1 LKNLNHDIQW
11 DTCKHVDVPS
21 IWIGCINKTSTSLWY
36 CLKPSE
42 LSPIYSEY
50 HEKSKILYWL
60 ERKVFIL
67 SMKVSILSQIYTQN
81 CQHRTWSSIG
91 ICLDILSNTQ
101 VSYFY
106 IFVSVS
112 VSSRSVWLLAC
123 IINLRRFLV
132 KYLYLNKLNE
142 LNHCI
147 SGVYGC
153 TEQWKVSFYGPD
165 SLICKMSRLSRPH
178 NTGSSVNF
186 TWGY

>member
-1 LKNLNHDIQW
+1 MKRQDFEIGTSRKVVGYLWVQQLLSEPKLD
-11 DTCKHVDVPS
+11 DVQQ
-21 IWIGCINKTSTSLWY
+21 IT
-36 CLKPSE
+36 
-42 LSPIYSEY
+42 
-50 HEKSKILYWL
+50 ILYWL

-147 SGVYGC
+147 SGVYSC
-153 TEQWKVSFYGPD
+153 TEQWKVGSYGPD
-165 SLICKMSRLSRPH
+165 SLICEMSRLSRPH
-178 NTGSSVNF
+178 HTGSSVNF

>member
-1 LKNLNHDIQW
+1 MNRLYKQNKCFFLILSEIFRIITNLFWVSWKD
-11 DTCKHVDVPS
+11 
-21 IWIGCINKTSTSLWY
+21 
-36 CLKPSE
+36 
-42 LSPIYSEY
+42 
-50 HEKSKILYWL
+50 KILYWL